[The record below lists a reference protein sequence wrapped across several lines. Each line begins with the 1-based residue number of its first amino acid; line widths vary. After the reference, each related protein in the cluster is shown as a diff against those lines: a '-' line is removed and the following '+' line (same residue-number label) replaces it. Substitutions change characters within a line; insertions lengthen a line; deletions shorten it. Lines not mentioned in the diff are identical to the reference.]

1 MDSRAEPYDGCMAAL
16 PVAAAL
22 TLLLAYWLP
31 IRFEYQPNDLGI
43 VSLTTLARY
52 PIQQE
57 MFWFVFALGA
67 GTLLAWLFARVFR
80 RTAATPRAIVAV
92 EALGVVSLLAAL
104 WLPPPLAVLTC
115 GAAVGGALWIAS
127 RGEAQAREPAA
138 ARFPGVPAR
147 RGPVSLFLWLA
158 AAVVVALLASPG
170 LWVGLWMVTNGVLD
184 EQLVRHN
191 FGFMG
196 ETGQHLA
203 WTNSI
208 RHGGFQGRDFFCLYG
223 PLYDLSI
230 AAFWSLVGRS
240 IAAYEL
246 HRVIAVILGWVS
258 LLILSGAIARR
269 PALALASIF
278 LLPWV
283 QLRVGLALLGLLLL
297 IVWMR
302 RGRLRWSLGAGLA
315 GGVSLFYSQ
324 EYGLAF
330 SAVAGVAFLVRRD
343 LRAALVFAL
352 GLAAVAA
359 PLLGYFAAN
368 DALLPMLRD
377 LSQYPRYMMA
387 GYGKMVFPALASSLP
402 LGLSGLGSE
411 ESLHLRLSYA
421 VPAVSLGALLLA
433 LPISRLDPRR
443 PFATIREVRETLAR
457 DPARLSLVLIAL
469 FGLISFRVALG
480 RSSMFRTL
488 AVLPAAVLLLGYGL
502 DRLVDLWGR
511 GSRTRS
517 LALWRT
523 AALALLLLCAGFL
536 EAGRPAT
543 LLSRSA
549 QHFSRFLTDGYRLK
563 GDRDVLRVARWIQ
576 LNTEAGEPVL
586 FLPDNGAYY
595 YLTDRPNP
603 IRFVMGH
610 QIVSDAHRREVL
622 SSLQSSPPRFVA
634 WDHDAYRV
642 DEIPDEL
649 VFGPALL
656 SWIEENYREQTR
668 IGGVAILRRIALAD

>member
-1 MDSRAEPYDGCMAAL
+1 
-16 PVAAAL
+16 
-22 TLLLAYWLP
+22 
-31 IRFEYQPNDLGI
+31 
-43 VSLTTLARY
+43 
-52 PIQQE
+52 
-57 MFWFVFALGA
+57 
-67 GTLLAWLFARVFR
+67 
-80 RTAATPRAIVAV
+80 
-92 EALGVVSLLAAL
+92 
-104 WLPPPLAVLTC
+104 
-115 GAAVGGALWIAS
+115 
-127 RGEAQAREPAA
+127 
-138 ARFPGVPAR
+138 
-147 RGPVSLFLWLA
+147 
-158 AAVVVALLASPG
+158 
-170 LWVGLWMVTNGVLD
+170 
-184 EQLVRHN
+184 
-191 FGFMG
+191 MG

-208 RHGGFQGRDFFCLYG
+208 LHGGFQGRDFFCLYG

-246 HRVIAVILGWVS
+246 HRMVAVTLGWVG
-258 LLILSGAIARR
+258 LLVLSGAIVRR

-283 QLRVGLALLGLLLL
+283 QLRVGLALLGFLLL

-302 RGRLRWSLGAGLA
+302 RGGLRWSLGAGLA

-330 SAVAGVAFLVRRD
+330 SAVAVVAFLVRRD

-368 DALLPMLRD
+368 DALLPMLHD

-387 GYGKMVFPALASSLP
+387 GYGKMVFPALAPGLP
-402 LGLSGLGSE
+402 LDLSELGSE
-411 ESLHLRLSYA
+411 ESLYLRLSYA
-421 VPAVSLGALLLA
+421 VPAVSLGALLLL

-443 PFATIREVRETLAR
+443 PFASLREVREALAR
-457 DPARLSLVLIAL
+457 DPARLALVLIAL

-480 RSSMFRTL
+480 RSSLFRTL

-536 EAGRPAT
+536 EAGKPAT

-549 QHFSRFLTDGYRLK
+549 QHFSRFLTEGYRLK
-563 GDRDVLRVARWIQ
+563 GDREVVRVARWIQ

-610 QIVSDAHRREVL
+610 QIVTDAHRREVL
-622 SSLQSSPPRFVA
+622 SSLRDNPPRFVA

-668 IGGVAILRRIALAD
+668 IGGVAILRRIAPAD